1 MSQTEPKPRF
11 LPDEP
16 LPPYSYVPGR
26 FSHPHSDPR
35 GHSHGVTRERPQAV
49 DARDWQTARAY
60 LRGVDLFNHGF
71 YWEAH
76 EAWEEL
82 WLACGRH
89 GPAATFLKALIK
101 LAAAGVKVREEK
113 SEGVRSHARRAL
125 ALLDQLGSTQQY
137 MGIDVGELIRF
148 ARALAECPPPL
159 LAVREATDPVFDFV
173 LRPTEGRT

>member
-1 MSQTEPKPRF
+1 MSQSEPKPRF

-26 FSHPHSDPR
+26 FPHPHSDPR
-35 GHSHGVTRERPQAV
+35 GHSYGVRRERPPAL

-89 GPAATFLKALIK
+89 GPAA
-101 LAAAGVKVREEK
+101 
-113 SEGVRSHARRAL
+113 
-125 ALLDQLGSTQQY
+125 
-137 MGIDVGELIRF
+137 
-148 ARALAECPPPL
+148 
-159 LAVREATDPVFDFV
+159 
-173 LRPTEGRT
+173 